1 MSAQSPIQTMLDRYR
16 CKNNDERRNALKE
29 IIQEIALIGLGR
41 AGFFSYAAFYGGTA
55 MRIFHGLER
64 FSEDLDFSLYS
75 NDPDFDLGAYL
86 PYVRD
91 ELAAWGFD
99 MNVEPRIKPQESA
112 VQSAFIKGGTLIH
125 LVNIASIQ
133 PPIPGVP
140 SNELLKI
147 KLEIDSDPPPHA
159 SYEVKYGLSP
169 LPYSVR
175 LYDLPSLFA
184 GKIHALLC
192 RSWGNRVKGRDFYD
206 YIWFLDHKVP
216 INIRHLEARLRQSGK
231 WARSESLSLD
241 SFQKMLRDRFSAVDF
256 SQAKADIVPYI
267 KDTRAV
273 DVWDAGFFTSI
284 TESRLI
290 FGAR

>member
-16 CKNNDERRNALKE
+16 CRNNDERRYALKE
-29 IIQEIALIGLGR
+29 IIQEISLIGLGR
-41 AGFFSYAAFYGGTA
+41 AGFFSHAAFYGGTA

-64 FSEDLDFSLYS
+64 FSEDLDFSLDVP
-75 NDPDFDLGAYL
+75 DPDFDLGAYL
-86 PYVRD
+86 PFVHD

-99 MNVEPRIKPQESA
+99 MNVEPRIKSQESA

-125 LVNIASIQ
+125 LINIASIQ

-147 KLEIDSDPPPHA
+147 KLEIDTDPPPNA
-159 SYEVKYGLSP
+159 YCDVKYGLSP
-169 LPYSVR
+169 IPYAVR

-192 RSWGNRVKGRDFYD
+192 RSWGNRVKGRDFFD

-216 INIRHLEARLRQSGK
+216 VNIQHLEARLRQSGN
-231 WARSESLSLD
+231 WTESESLDL
-241 SFQKMLRDRFSAVDF
+241 KNLLRMLCDRFSTIDF
-256 SQAKADIVPYI
+256 AQAKADIIPYI
-267 KDTRAV
+267 KDTRVA
-273 DVWDAGFFTSI
+273 DLWDAHFFTSI
-284 TESRLI
+284 SNSRLA
-290 FGAR
+290 FDAR